1 MINTAT
7 SINIFNKEVNN
18 RRYSSAF
25 AFGEHK
31 VALIQIHAVK
41 IDKNLTLFGE
51 LYPEYILDIRDS
63 IESNC
68 TRMINEYG
76 IERLGFFTKIKLRRH
91 ISYWVQKL
99 TFSTLRNSRLTQKDT
114 LNAYRN
120 IYEGLC
126 KILSANVKMEVVS
139 VRSTTIQK
147 TIHQSVHD
155 VLSNN
160 NSLYSKDKLRGPLWW
175 VGYIK
180 ECLNKLTNVYGQ
192 TATIGLFELICS
204 GFIRDIESEVANKP
218 LNWGC
223 HYRLSNRDKMW
234 SEHQYK
240 QTVNLQTSSG
250 MVVWFLY
257 KMYTELFEYQFS
269 KDKKD
274 TVKVKTFFDR
284 KFAAPLYVIFKA
296 CKGNKMRFFGCVE
309 TIANISLIMLDEPST
324 DSDRV
329 KINNSVLELLDEFQ
343 SYLTEF
349 CDVDKLKSHVIKLSF
364 TKEFMTDMNKM
375 GFFNEYST
383 HIDELPVECPL
394 FITEV
399 TSLGTMLKALLQIF
413 THNKPEIVRF
423 FWNLWDTVVLDDS
436 KKEAD
441 LRSCIEEEI
450 TKLEETYV
458 STLYSYVRQADI
470 MKMKWISEF
479 GGCNKQMSPLNKETL
494 QKLSLFL
501 SFSDINTNNT

>member
-1 MINTAT
+1 MNSTVT
-7 SINIFNKEVNN
+7 SLNIFNKEVNS

-31 VALIQIHAVK
+31 VAFIQIHAVK
-41 IDKNLTLFGE
+41 IDKDLTLFGE

-63 IESNC
+63 IEANC

-76 IERLGFFTKIKLRRH
+76 IEKLGFFTKLKLRRH

-99 TFSTLRNSRLTQKDT
+99 TFSTLRNSKLTQKDT
-114 LNAYRN
+114 LNAYKN

-126 KILSANVKMEVVS
+126 KILSSNVKMEVVS

-147 TIHQSVHD
+147 TIHQNVHD
-155 VLSNN
+155 VLSND
-160 NSLYSKDKLRGPLWW
+160 NSLYSKDKLRSPLWW

-180 ECLNKLTNVYGQ
+180 ECLNKLTEVYGQ
-192 TATIGLFELICS
+192 TATIGLFELICN
-204 GFIRDIESEVANKP
+204 GFVRDIESEVASKP

-223 HYRLSNRDKMW
+223 HYRLLNQDKVW
-234 SEHQYK
+234 TENQYR
-240 QTVNLQTSSG
+240 QTVTLQTSSG

-257 KMYTELFEYQFS
+257 KMYTELFAYQFS

-274 TVKVKTFFDR
+274 TVKVRTFFDK

-309 TIANISLIMLDEPST
+309 VIANISLIMLDEPAT

-329 KINNSVLELLDEFQ
+329 KIYNSILELLDEFQ

-349 CDVDKLKSHVIKLSF
+349 CDVDKLKAHVIKLSF
-364 TKEFMTDMNKM
+364 TKEFMRDMNKM
-375 GFFNEYST
+375 DYFKEYAT
-383 HIDELPVECPL
+383 YMGELPVECPL
-394 FITEV
+394 FINEV
-399 TSLGTMLKALLQIF
+399 TSLGTMLNALLQIF
-413 THNKPEIVRF
+413 TNNEPEIVKF
-423 FWNLWDTVVLDDS
+423 FWNLWDTVVLNDS
-436 KKEAD
+436 KKELD
-441 LRSCIEEEI
+441 LKNCISEEI

-470 MKMKWISEF
+470 MKVKWISEF
-479 GGCNKQMSPLNKETL
+479 GGGNTPMSPLNKEIT
-494 QKLSLFL
+494 QKLFLFL
-501 SFSDINTNNT
+501 SFSDINASNT